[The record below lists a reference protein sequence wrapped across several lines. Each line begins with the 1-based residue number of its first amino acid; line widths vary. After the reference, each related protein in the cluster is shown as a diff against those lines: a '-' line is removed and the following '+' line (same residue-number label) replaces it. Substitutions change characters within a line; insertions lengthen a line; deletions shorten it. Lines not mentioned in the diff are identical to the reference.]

1 MVRRG
6 FVLFQFVSHL
16 VCQRCGSED
25 GSGRLP
31 LAHASSR
38 SDCFGV
44 IPAMNCEWIGGGRVL
59 ALLLSPVSKLTGNA
73 DAGHQLIL

>member
-6 FVLFQFVSHL
+6 FVLFQFISHL
-16 VCQRCGSED
+16 VCQGCGSED
-25 GSGRLP
+25 GSSRLP
-31 LAHASSR
+31 LADASSR
-38 SDCFGV
+38 SDRFGV
-44 IPAMNCEWIGGGRVL
+44 IPAMNREWIGGGRVL

>member
-1 MVRRG
+1 MVSRG
-6 FVLFQFVSHL
+6 FVLFRSISNF
-16 VCQRCGSED
+16 VCQRCGGED
-25 GSGRLP
+25 GSGCLP
-31 LAHASSR
+31 LSHSSSR

-59 ALLLSPVSKLTGNA
+59 ALLLSPVSRLTGNA